1 MAVCGTG
8 APLLTEIWSGFYAS
22 HAPPYPQATCLAA
35 MAAQDMD
42 WLNLP
47 PAEPLYL
54 RPPDAT
60 LPDPEKRIKWRGA
73 RPA

>member
-8 APLLTEIWSGFYAS
+8 AVLLAEAWTGFYALD
-22 HAPPYPQATCLAA
+22 APPYPQAAILAA
-35 MAAQDMD
+35 MAAQDDD
-42 WLNLP
+42 WADLP
-47 PAEPLYL
+47 PPEPLYL

-73 RPA
+73 HPA

>member
-8 APLLTEIWSGFYAS
+8 APLLTEIWSGFM
-22 HAPPYPQATCLAA
+22 PA
-35 MAAQDMD
+35 MRRLTAIRLSRGHGAQDMD

-47 PAEPLYL
+47 PPEPLYL